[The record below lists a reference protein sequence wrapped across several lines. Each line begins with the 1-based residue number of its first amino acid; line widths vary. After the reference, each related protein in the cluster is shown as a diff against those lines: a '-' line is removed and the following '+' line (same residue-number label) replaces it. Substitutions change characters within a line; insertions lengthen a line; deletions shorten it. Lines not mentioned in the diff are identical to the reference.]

1 MITRG
6 YKNIFPT
13 GPHLAKY
20 LVSFCRNCFS
30 RCQFNSNKAHVGIS
44 IATSAG
50 LGEMRTKTFSP
61 RLTSFYVRE
70 NCEFKRFKDKFVS
83 AIMAVRPSIRL
94 LKLVNSHSFTQV
106 KYVVTATSG

>member
-1 MITRG
+1 M
-6 YKNIFPT
+6 
-13 GPHLAKY
+13 AKY
-20 LVSFCRNCFS
+20 LVSFYRNCFS

-61 RLTSFYVRE
+61 HLTSFYVRE

-83 AIMAVRPSIRL
+83 AIMAVRPSIMAVRPSIRL